1 VSETASPSS
10 SCSSLRAAPN
20 ASSPAS
26 TRPPGSRHRHDIAP
40 ETCTPCHCD
49 LPNLPDAINYLN
61 AHRPACTGPHTI
73 YKVAVA
79 RLATTPG
86 KKAS

>member
-1 VSETASPSS
+1 MTTRTA
-10 SCSSLRAAPN
+10 
-20 ASSPAS
+20 
-26 TRPPGSRHRHDIAP
+26 RPPIYRVECDGTCSRYRHRHDVAP